1 VAAALLL
8 ARADLFYLQDPNT
21 IPVYSG
27 VGLPIMPEV
36 TPGIAVAGVL
46 LMLAGLPLC
55 LIGIKK
61 TKWVYFRFSLGTFNL
76 CYSRT

>member
-1 VAAALLL
+1 MGYNGGVVAALLQ
-8 ARADLFYLQDPNT
+8 ARADLFYPQDPNT
-21 IPVYSG
+21 IPVYNG

-46 LMLAGLPLC
+46 LMLAGLPFC

-61 TKWVYFRFSLGTFNL
+61 TK
-76 CYSRT
+76 